1 MAATEAAKAPSLYEG
16 VGGKSTAASP
26 AWRAETAVPRSGMRL
41 LAVLL
46 LLTASGAAQASAEAL
61 VPSSPRA
68 KSLKVEEA
76 TESYTFAFVWPAEGQ
91 QFRSKVRTTFPSRSP
106 RR

>member
-26 AWRAETAVPRSGMRL
+26 VWRAETAVPRSGMRL

-46 LLTASGAAQASAEAL
+46 LLTASCGKQDETPPANADAAA
-61 VPSSPRA
+61 
-68 KSLKVEEA
+68 
-76 TESYTFAFVWPAEGQ
+76 
-91 QFRSKVRTTFPSRSP
+91 
-106 RR
+106 